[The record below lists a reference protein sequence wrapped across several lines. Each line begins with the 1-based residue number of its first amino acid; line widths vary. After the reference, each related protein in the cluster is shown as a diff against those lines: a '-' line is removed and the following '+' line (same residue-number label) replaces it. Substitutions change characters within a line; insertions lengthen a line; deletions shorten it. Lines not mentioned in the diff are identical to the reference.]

1 MISTTYKVTQ
11 EVASPERSTV
21 TLKVV
26 VVDEVIGVY
35 EGYTNTTTN
44 KVVVSL
50 PPGYSTLDLVNAI
63 RTEGFDL

>member
-1 MISTTYKVTQ
+1 MISTTYKITQ
-11 EVASPERSTV
+11 EVVSPEHTTV
-21 TLKVV
+21 TAEVV
-26 VVDEVIGVY
+26 VIDEVIGVY